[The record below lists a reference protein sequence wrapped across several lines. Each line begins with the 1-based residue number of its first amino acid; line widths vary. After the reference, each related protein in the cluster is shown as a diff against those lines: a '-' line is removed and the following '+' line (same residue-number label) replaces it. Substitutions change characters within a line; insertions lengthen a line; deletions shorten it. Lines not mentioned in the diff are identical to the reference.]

1 MLISKLRLT
10 ELPWKLL
17 GVEALLIVLSVLL
30 ALALDSWR
38 EEREHRELAD
48 RAVQS
53 FVDEMDFNCHRI
65 LLTEEYHRAVVAG
78 EQAPQGVQVGLLR
91 NDAWE
96 VVKISGASVWLDYHL
111 IEQMS
116 AISAAQGDHRA
127 VVQAYLQAMFMLS
140 LPQTISEDWH
150 LPGERAVINEL
161 LTIQQR
167 LLAYYRELAAWI
179 ETSDLVV
186 MHGDEICHR

>member
-53 FVDEMDFNCHRI
+53 FVDEMVFNCHRI
-65 LLTEEYHRAVVAG
+65 LLTEEYHQAVVAG
-78 EQAPQGVQVGLLR
+78 EQAPQGVQVGMLR

-96 VVKISGASVWLDYHL
+96 VVKISGASVWLDYDM

-116 AISAAQGDHRA
+116 AISAAQGDHRT
-127 VVQAYLQAMFMLS
+127 VIQAYLQAMTMLS
-140 LPQTISEDWH
+140 LPEPISKDWH
-150 LPGERAVINEL
+150 LPGERAVIKEL

-167 LLAYYRELAAWI
+167 LLAYYRELAARI
-179 ETSDLVV
+179 ETSDLVLV
-186 MHGDEICHR
+186 QGDEICQR